1 MKDLDLGKLKVNRD
15 GTIRSVPNRKRLST
29 RNLWLIGAAL
39 LIGIWLLLPKVVAV
53 QATQVVTAWPSQ
65 QYVVLNATGYVTARR
80 KAAVAPKGTGR
91 VEWIGVNE
99 GDFVKAGTV
108 VARLEA
114 LDVEASYQAAKA
126 NSAVA
131 AAAITGSK
139 SELDDAQRNLDRVN
153 ILFKKK
159 LMSTVN
165 LQEAQSRQNRANAS
179 YMSAK
184 ASLEAARANEL
195 YAQRAVDY
203 TQMIAPFDGVVIS
216 RNASVG
222 DIVSSL
228 SSAADAKGAAVV
240 IADMGSLEVDADVSE
255 SSLGSIKQGQPCEI
269 VLDAFPDQRFRGEVS
284 VVVPT
289 VNRASATVTTKV
301 KFLDPDPKVLPDMGA
316 RVAFLSQAVDSA
328 REKPVM
334 AVNPDALVERDG
346 KSFVYKLGADGR
358 VTELPVQAGAVLG
371 GVREIA
377 GDLKVGDSLAIG
389 PAGKLKDQSRV
400 TLAASK

>member
-39 LIGIWLLLPKVVAV
+39 VIGVWLLWPKAVAV

-114 LDVEASYQAAKA
+114 LDVEASFQAAKA

-153 ILFKKK
+153 ILFGKK

-165 LQEAQSRQNRANAS
+165 LQEAQSRHNRANAS

-255 SSLGSIKQGQPCEI
+255 SSLGSIQQGQPCEI

-334 AVNPDALVERDG
+334 AVNPEALVERDG

-358 VTELPVQAGAVLG
+358 VLEVPVQAGAVLG
-371 GVREIA
+371 GVRAIV

-400 TLAASK
+400 ALAASK

>member
-371 GVREIA
+371 GVRAIV

-400 TLAASK
+400 ALAASK